1 MADSIT
7 RGAVFQLTGFENKE
21 LSREDFKTY
30 FNDYAKVAWVDYDKG
45 DSKAMIRLSE
55 ANTAQSTLDKVK
67 ADHDG
72 KLEVL
77 DCVVEAKVLEGDEEL
92 DHSF

>member
-21 LSREDFKTY
+21 LTREDFKTY

-45 DSKAMIRLSE
+45 DNKVNKTTVCTIR
-55 ANTAQSTLDKVK
+55 
-67 ADHDG
+67 
-72 KLEVL
+72 
-77 DCVVEAKVLEGDEEL
+77 
-92 DHSF
+92 

>member
-1 MADSIT
+1 
-7 RGAVFQLTGFENKE
+7 
-21 LSREDFKTY
+21 
-30 FNDYAKVAWVDYDKG
+30 
-45 DSKAMIRLSE
+45 MIRLSE

-77 DCVVEAKVLEGDEEL
+77 DCVVEAKVLEGKLTVYPGMYSPSGVTDICETKLCHLFYHCSPEL
-92 DHSF
+92 NTCGLVDMYCIIIAKVLFYTIR

>member
-45 DSKAMIRLSE
+45 DTKVYKI
-55 ANTAQSTLDKVK
+55 TLCKVN
-67 ADHDG
+67 
-72 KLEVL
+72 
-77 DCVVEAKVLEGDEEL
+77 
-92 DHSF
+92 

>member
-45 DSKAMIRLSE
+45 DSKVKKI
-55 ANTAQSTLDKVK
+55 TLCTVR
-67 ADHDG
+67 
-72 KLEVL
+72 
-77 DCVVEAKVLEGDEEL
+77 
-92 DHSF
+92 